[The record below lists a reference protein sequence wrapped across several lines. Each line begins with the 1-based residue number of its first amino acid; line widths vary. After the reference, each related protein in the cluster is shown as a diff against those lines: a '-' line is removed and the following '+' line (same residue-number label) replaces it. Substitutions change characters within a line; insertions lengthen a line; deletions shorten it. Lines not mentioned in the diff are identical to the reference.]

1 MRKVRLWLALVATL
15 LATSAGAQSNLTV
28 TAAEYFFD
36 SDPGY
41 GQATVINN
49 VRGDEVEIAIPTSN
63 LSVGAHTL
71 CLRTLGSN
79 GIWSTT
85 MTKPI
90 FVMSTGSEVARV
102 EYFFDNDPGYGKGSV
117 LATSGSPDVTIEIS
131 TADIAPGA
139 HMLYLRSQDTNGH
152 WSSVMAHPIYV
163 FTVLPVAALEFF
175 IDDND
180 PGEGKAISVP
190 VATATAATAI
200 FDIDTSEL
208 TPGEH
213 TLNIRAMGIDSVW
226 TAVSTRRFMV
236 EGAAEPEPY
245 AVLTENTATDGTA
258 TPAPN
263 RAATEKRYTLTFYY
277 DNKKADRNGMSV
289 GPFSDEIV
297 NWYDNRADI
306 TTVIF
311 DESFAACES
320 ITSTAYWFS
329 ECGKLKEIRGITNLK
344 TGKVTDMTSMF
355 SQCSALTSLDVS
367 GFQTENVTSMKAMF
381 ENCSSLT
388 DLDVSGFHTEN
399 VTNMRAMFFL
409 CSNLSNLNVSGFN
422 TANVTDMSYM
432 FGGSSSLT
440 SLDVSG
446 FNTANVTDMS
456 DMFGNCSSLTSL
468 DVSGFNTDKVTDIS
482 SMFSSCTNLTSLDL
496 SGFNTENVTR
506 MGYMFELCRALSSL
520 DVSGFNTANVTS
532 MAAMF
537 NGCSGLT
544 SLDVSSFNTKKVT
557 QMWSMFG
564 SCSSLT
570 NLDLTSFNTISVTSM
585 DAMFSGCSSLITI
598 YVGSDW
604 TTAGLTDPT
613 SVIFNNCPN
622 LVGGM
627 GTTYDVNHEDAEYAH
642 IDGGTSNPGYLTD
655 KNATTTNFIA
665 HIIVNGEGE
674 VSSGLITVRDAGEVE
689 IEPGS
694 PFQMFFYPDSAYYL
708 GSLIVNGDDM
718 TQGVLPATASG
729 AASFTMQNV
738 TSNLDIIVEFMP
750 ETPVV
755 ADPEPYAV
763 LSDNNTV
770 LTFYYDE
777 KKAERNGMSVGPFTE
792 SYENGIIVGVSSGWY
807 NQRESITKV
816 VFEESFANYT
826 SLTSTRSWFYGC
838 RNLAAITGLQ
848 YLKTDNVTDMY
859 SMFDGCSSL
868 KSIDVSGFNTE
879 NVTQMWWMFNGC
891 SSLTS
896 LDLSHF
902 NTANVK
908 SMSAM
913 FSGCSSLTSLD
924 LSSFNTTNVTSM
936 NWMFDGCQS
945 LITLNLSNFNTA
957 NLAGTNMDD
966 IFVNCGSLAS
976 IVAGNATISEGE
988 YAKVKNPN
996 LLVYVNNESLAP
1008 SNITNVVVNGFAK
1021 NIVLTDAKEGNN
1033 NWFCPQTF
1041 TAEMVNYTR
1050 EFRQETT
1057 VGVSRGWEA
1066 IALPFDVQ
1074 NITHEKWGAIAP
1086 FNNTQSS
1093 KHFWLRQ
1100 LGENGLFSAT
1110 KIEAN
1115 VPYVISMPN
1124 DVATYPE
1131 EFLLAGRVTFSAE
1144 NVTIPATE
1152 PRVMS
1157 LADSSIVMMP
1167 AFLRVDRS
1175 PSVWAINIGEVRGQ
1189 YYEGSVFEREYRQV
1203 RPFEAYTVHR
1213 GQSPAPRFVP
1223 INSMM
1228 GETTGI
1234 EEVENAALNA
1244 ESYYDLNGRKLQG
1257 KPNAKGVYITNG
1269 RKVVI
1274 K

>member
-85 MTKPI
+85 MSKPI
-90 FVMSTGSEVARV
+90 FVMNTGSEVARV

-139 HMLYLRSQDTNGH
+139 HMLYLRSQDTNGN

-163 FTVLPVAALEFF
+163 FTVLPVAALEYF

-200 FDIDTSEL
+200 FDIDTSDL

-277 DNKKADRNGMSV
+277 DDKKADRNGMSV
-289 GPFSDEIV
+289 GPFTSESQRGWSGV
-297 NWYDNRADI
+297 NRI
-306 TTVIF
+306 TDVVF
-311 DESFAACES
+311 DDSFAEYTEL
-320 ITSTAYWFS
+320 TSTAYWFFDLIS
-329 ECGKLKEIRGITNLK
+329 LKSITGIKNLK
-344 TGKVTDMTSMF
+344 TDKVTDMSNMFFRCSQLEEIDLSTLNTSNATNMAYMF
-355 SQCSALTSLDVS
+355 AYTGLTNLDVS
-367 GFQTENVTSMKAMF
+367 
-381 ENCSSLT
+381 L
-388 DLDVSGFHTEN
+388 
-399 VTNMRAMFFL
+399 
-409 CSNLSNLNVSGFN
+409 FN
-422 TANVTDMSYM
+422 TSNVTDMSGM
-432 FGGSSSLT
+432 FIGS
-440 SLDVSG
+440 
-446 FNTANVTDMS
+446 
-456 DMFGNCSSLTSL
+456 
-468 DVSGFNTDKVTDIS
+468 I
-482 SMFSSCTNLTSLDL
+482 NLT
-496 SGFNTENVTR
+496 T
-506 MGYMFELCRALSSL
+506 
-520 DVSGFNTANVTS
+520 
-532 MAAMF
+532 
-537 NGCSGLT
+537 
-544 SLDVSSFNTKKVT
+544 
-557 QMWSMFG
+557 
-564 SCSSLT
+564 
-570 NLDLTSFNTISVTSM
+570 LDLTSFNTEKVTTMNSMFMNSYNFASIDISSFKT
-585 DAMFSGCSSLITI
+585 SSLTNA
-598 YVGSDW
+598 DFM
-604 TTAGLTDPT
+604 
-613 SVIFNNCPN
+613 FNNCTVLTTIFASEEWN
-622 LVGGM
+622 TEKITEGSQMFRYSTKLVGGK
-627 GTTYDVNHEDAEYAH
+627 GTTYDENHIDYTYAH

-655 KNATTTNFIA
+655 KNATTTNFFA
-665 HIIVNGEGE
+665 HITVRGEGE
-674 VSSGLITVRDAGEVE
+674 VSSGLITVRDFGEVE
-689 IEPGS
+689 IEPGR
-694 PFQMFFYPDSAYYL
+694 PFQMFFYPDSGYYL

-777 KKAERNGMSVGPFTE
+777 KKAERDGMSVGPFTE
-792 SYENGIIVGVSSGWY
+792 TYENGIIVGVSSGWY
-807 NQRESITKV
+807 NERESITKV

-1021 NIVLTDAKEGNN
+1021 NIVLTDTKEGNN

-1131 EFLLAGRVTFSAE
+1131 EFLLAGRVTFSSE

-1152 PRVMS
+1152 PKVMS

-1234 EEVENAALNA
+1234 EEVEDAALNA

-1257 KPNAKGVYITNG
+1257 KPNAKGIYITNG

>member
-49 VRGDEVEIAIPTSN
+49 VSGGELEIAIPTSN

-71 CLRTLGSN
+71 CLRTLASN
-79 GIWSTT
+79 GVWSTT
-85 MTKPI
+85 MSKPI
-90 FVMSTGSEVARV
+90 FVMSTGSEVAHV
-102 EYFFDNDPGYGKGSV
+102 EYFFDNDPGYGKGTV

-131 TADIAPGA
+131 TGDITPGA
-139 HMLYLRSQDTNGH
+139 HMLYLRSQDTNGN

-200 FDIDTSEL
+200 FDIDTSDL

-236 EGAAEPEPY
+236 EGVAEPEPY

-263 RAATEKRYTLTFYY
+263 RAVTEKSYTLTFYY
-277 DNKKADRNGMSV
+277 DDKKAERNGMNI
-289 GPFSDEIV
+289 GPFTSESQRGWSGV
-297 NWYDNRADI
+297 NRI
-306 TTVIF
+306 TGVMF
-311 DESFAACES
+311 DDSFAEYTELS
-320 ITSTAYWFS
+320 STAYWFFDFIS
-329 ECGKLKEIRGITNLK
+329 LKSITGIKNLK
-344 TGKVTDMTSMF
+344 TEKVTDMSNMFFRCTQLEEIDLSTLNTSNTTNMAYMF
-355 SQCSALTSLDVS
+355 AYTGLTNLDVS
-367 GFQTENVTSMKAMF
+367 LFNTS
-381 ENCSSLT
+381 
-388 DLDVSGFHTEN
+388 N
-399 VTNMRAMFFL
+399 VTNMSGMFI
-409 CSNLSNLNVSGFN
+409 
-422 TANVTDMSYM
+422 
-432 FGGSSSLT
+432 GS
-440 SLDVSG
+440 
-446 FNTANVTDMS
+446 
-456 DMFGNCSSLTSL
+456 
-468 DVSGFNTDKVTDIS
+468 I
-482 SMFSSCTNLTSLDL
+482 NLT
-496 SGFNTENVTR
+496 T
-506 MGYMFELCRALSSL
+506 
-520 DVSGFNTANVTS
+520 
-532 MAAMF
+532 
-537 NGCSGLT
+537 
-544 SLDVSSFNTKKVT
+544 
-557 QMWSMFG
+557 
-564 SCSSLT
+564 
-570 NLDLTSFNTISVTSM
+570 LDLTSFNTEKVTTMNSMFENSYNFTSIDISSFKT
-585 DAMFSGCSSLITI
+585 SSLTNADGMFYNCTALTTI
-598 YVGSDW
+598 FASEEWSTEKISEGSQMFRYS
-604 TTAGLTDPT
+604 TK
-613 SVIFNNCPN
+613 
-622 LVGGM
+622 LVGGK
-627 GTTYDVNHEDAEYAH
+627 GTTYDENHIDHTYAH
-642 IDGGTSNPGYLTD
+642 IDGGTSNPGYFTD
-655 KNATTTNFIA
+655 KNSTISLCPDESHPHLIDIGLSTESKVLCCNLGAQSPEGQGETFTWDELMALNLDNGYHVLTEKEISE
-665 HIIVNGEGE
+665 IVRSERQLIEVNGEKGQ
-674 VSSGLITVRDAGEVE
+674 LITSANGNSLFLPLGDYWSCDVNEDGH
-689 IEPGS
+689 
-694 PFQMFFYPDSAYYL
+694 AYYMY
-708 GSLIVNGDDM
+708 VKE
-718 TQGVLPATASG
+718 
-729 AASFTMQNV
+729 NV
-738 TSNLDIIVEFMP
+738 VQWARTDKSEKKYARLAYNANTVITE
-750 ETPVV
+750 
-755 ADPEPYAV
+755 PEPYAV
-763 LSDNNTV
+763 LSDSNTI

-777 KKAERNGMSVGPFTE
+777 KKVERNGMDVGPFTE
-792 SYENGIIVGVSSGWY
+792 SYENGIIVGVNSGWY

-816 VFEESFANYT
+816 VFDASFANYT

-891 SSLTS
+891 SSLKS
-896 LDLSHF
+896 LDLSNF
-902 NTANVK
+902 NTANVR

-936 NWMFDGCQS
+936 KWMFDGCQS

-966 IFVNCGSLAS
+966 LFVNCGSLAS
-976 IVAGNATISEGE
+976 IVAGSANIPAEE
-988 YAKVKNPN
+988 YARVENPN
-996 LLVYVNNESLAP
+996 LLVYVNEESLAP

-1021 NIVLTDAKEGNN
+1021 NIVLTDAKDGNN
-1033 NWFCPQTF
+1033 NFFVPESF
-1041 TAEMVNYTR
+1041 KAEMVNYTR

-1057 VGVSRGWEA
+1057 VGVSRGWES
-1066 IALPFDVQ
+1066 IALPFNVQ
-1074 NITHEKWGAIAP
+1074 TITHEKWGAIAP
-1086 FNNTQSS
+1086 FNNSQSS

-1124 DVATYPE
+1124 DAATYPE
-1131 EFLLAGRVTFSAE
+1131 DFLLAGKVTFSAE

-1152 PRVMS
+1152 PVILA
-1157 LADSSIVMMP
+1157 LADSTIKMVP
-1167 AFLRVDRS
+1167 TFLRVDRS
-1175 PSVWAINIGEVRGQ
+1175 PDVWAINIGEVRGQ
-1189 YYEGSVFEREYRQV
+1189 YYEGSVFEREYRVV

-1213 GQSPAPRFVP
+1213 GNSPAPRFVP
-1223 INSMM
+1223 INSMIS
-1228 GETTGI
+1228 ETTGI
-1234 EEVENAALNA
+1234 EEVENTALNA

-1257 KPNAKGVYITNG
+1257 KPKTKGVYITNG

-1274 K
+1274 R

>member
-36 SDPGY
+36 SDPGF

-49 VRGDEVEIAIPTSN
+49 VRGDELEIAIPTSN
-63 LSVGAHTL
+63 LSMGAHTL
-71 CLRTLGSN
+71 CIRTLASN

-85 MTKPI
+85 MSKPI
-90 FVMSTGSEVARV
+90 FVMNTGSEVARV

-139 HMLYLRSQDTNGH
+139 HMLYLRSQDTNGN

-200 FDIDTSEL
+200 FDIDSSDL

-245 AVLTENTATDGTA
+245 AVLTENTSADGTA

-277 DNKKADRNGMSV
+277 DDKKADRNGMDI
-289 GPFSDEIV
+289 GPF
-297 NWYDNRADI
+297 DNESVRWGGNIDRI
-306 TTVIF
+306 TSVVF
-311 DESFAACES
+311 NESFANYDRL
-320 ITSTAYWFS
+320 TSTVYWF
-329 ECGKLKEIRGITNLK
+329 KDFTNLATITGIEYLK
-344 TGKVTDMTSMF
+344 TDNVTSMNQMFKGCSSLTSLDLSNFNTSKVTDMTWMF
-355 SQCSALTSLDVS
+355 YGCSSLTSLNVS
-367 GFQTENVTSMKAMF
+367 RFNTDNVTRTYGMF
-381 ENCSSLT
+381 LGCSSLT
-388 DLDVSGFHTEN
+388 DLDVSGFKTDK
-399 VTNMRAMFFL
+399 VY
-409 CSNLSNLNVSGFN
+409 
-422 TANVTDMSYM
+422 DMSYM
-432 FGGSSSLT
+432 FSDCSSIT
-440 SLDVSG
+440 SLDVSK
-446 FNTANVTDMS
+446 FNTDIVRS
-456 DMFGNCSSLTSL
+456 ISYMFSGCSSLTSL
-468 DVSGFNTDKVTDIS
+468 DVSNFKTDNVPNMGNMFANCS
-482 SMFSSCTNLTSLDL
+482 SLTSLDI
-496 SGFNTENVTR
+496 SNFNTENVTETFSMFEGCSR
-506 MGYMFELCRALSSL
+506 LTTIDLSNFKTDKVTGMSYMFRDCPAL
-520 DVSGFNTANVTS
+520 T
-532 MAAMF
+532 
-537 NGCSGLT
+537 
-544 SLDVSSFNTKKVT
+544 
-557 QMWSMFG
+557 
-564 SCSSLT
+564 
-570 NLDLTSFNTISVTSM
+570 
-585 DAMFSGCSSLITI
+585 TI
-598 YVGSDW
+598 YVSNEW
-604 TTAGLTDPT
+604 STT
-613 SVIFNNCPN
+613 SVTYGVNMFDGCTT
-622 LVGGM
+622 LVGGR
-627 GTTYDVNHEDAEYAH
+627 GTVYDADHTDYTYAH
-642 IDGGTSNPGYLTD
+642 IDGGTSNPGYFTD
-655 KNATTTNFIA
+655 KNATTTNFFA
-665 HIIVNGEGE
+665 HITVRGEGE
-674 VSSGLITVRDAGEVE
+674 VSSGLIMVRDAGEVE
-689 IEPGS
+689 IEPGR
-694 PFQMFFYPDSAYYL
+694 PFQMFFYPDSGYYL

-738 TSNLDIIVEFMP
+738 ASNLDIIVEFMP
-750 ETPVV
+750 ESPAV

-945 LITLNLSNFNTA
+945 LITLNLSDFNTA

>member
-49 VRGDEVEIAIPTSN
+49 VRGDELEIAIPTSN

-90 FVMSTGSEVARV
+90 FVMSTGNEVARV

-139 HMLYLRSQDTNGH
+139 HMLYLRSQDTNGN

-263 RAATEKRYTLTFYY
+263 RAATEKRHTLTFYY
-277 DNKKADRNGMSV
+277 DDKKADRNGMSV
-289 GPFSDEIV
+289 GPFTSESQRGWSGV
-297 NWYDNRADI
+297 NRI
-306 TTVIF
+306 TDVVF
-311 DESFAACES
+311 DDSFAEYTEL
-320 ITSTAYWFS
+320 TSTAYWFFDLIS
-329 ECGKLKEIRGITNLK
+329 LKSITGIKNLK
-344 TGKVTDMTSMF
+344 TDKVTDMSNMFFRCSQLEEIDLSTLNTSNATNMAYMF
-355 SQCSALTSLDVS
+355 AYTGLTNLDVS
-367 GFQTENVTSMKAMF
+367 
-381 ENCSSLT
+381 L
-388 DLDVSGFHTEN
+388 
-399 VTNMRAMFFL
+399 
-409 CSNLSNLNVSGFN
+409 FN
-422 TANVTDMSYM
+422 TSNVTDMSGM
-432 FGGSSSLT
+432 FIGS
-440 SLDVSG
+440 
-446 FNTANVTDMS
+446 
-456 DMFGNCSSLTSL
+456 
-468 DVSGFNTDKVTDIS
+468 I
-482 SMFSSCTNLTSLDL
+482 NLT
-496 SGFNTENVTR
+496 T
-506 MGYMFELCRALSSL
+506 
-520 DVSGFNTANVTS
+520 
-532 MAAMF
+532 
-537 NGCSGLT
+537 
-544 SLDVSSFNTKKVT
+544 
-557 QMWSMFG
+557 
-564 SCSSLT
+564 
-570 NLDLTSFNTISVTSM
+570 LDLTSFNTEKVTTMNSMFMNSYNFASIDISSFKT
-585 DAMFSGCSSLITI
+585 SSLTNA
-598 YVGSDW
+598 DFM
-604 TTAGLTDPT
+604 
-613 SVIFNNCPN
+613 FNNCTVLTTIFASEEWN
-622 LVGGM
+622 TEKITEGSQMFRYSTKLVGGK
-627 GTTYDVNHEDAEYAH
+627 GTTYDENHIDYTYAH

-655 KNATTTNFIA
+655 KNATTTNFFA
-665 HIIVNGEGE
+665 HITVRGEGE
-674 VSSGLITVRDAGEVE
+674 VSSGLITVRDFGEVE
-689 IEPGS
+689 IEPGR
-694 PFQMFFYPDSAYYL
+694 PFQMFFYPDSGYYL

-807 NQRESITKV
+807 NERESITKV

-1021 NIVLTDAKEGNN
+1021 NIVLTDTKEGNN

-1131 EFLLAGRVTFSAE
+1131 EFLLAGRVTFSSE

-1152 PRVMS
+1152 PKVMS

-1234 EEVENAALNA
+1234 EEVEDAALNA

-1257 KPNAKGVYITNG
+1257 KPNAKGIYITNG

>member
-36 SDPGY
+36 SDPGF

-49 VRGDEVEIAIPTSN
+49 VRGDELEIAIPTSN

-71 CLRTLGSN
+71 CIRTLASN
-79 GIWSTT
+79 GVWSTT
-85 MTKPI
+85 MSKPI

-139 HMLYLRSQDTNGH
+139 HMLYLRSQDTNGN

-163 FTVLPVAALEFF
+163 FTVLPVAALEYF

-200 FDIDTSEL
+200 FDIDSSDL

-245 AVLTENTATDGTA
+245 AVLTENTSADGTA

-277 DNKKADRNGMSV
+277 DDKKADRNGMSV
-289 GPFSDEIV
+289 GPFD
-297 NWYDNRADI
+297 NYRDRGWYSQCENI
-306 TTVIF
+306 TTVVF
-311 DESFAACES
+311 DASFANCSTITSTGSWFNGCTNLTAITGIGNLKTES
-320 ITSTAYWFS
+320 ITDMHTMFMDCSSLTSIDLSGFNTANV
-329 ECGKLKEIRGITNLK
+329 TNMD
-344 TGKVTDMTSMF
+344 GMF
-355 SQCSALTSLDVS
+355 YGCKGLTSLDVS
-367 GFQTENVTSMKAMF
+367 GFK
-381 ENCSSLT
+381 T
-388 DLDVSGFHTEN
+388 DN
-399 VTNMRAMFFL
+399 VTNMSDMFVACEGL
-409 CSNLSNLNVSGFN
+409 ASLNVSGFK
-422 TANVTDMSYM
+422 TDNVTNMSSM
-432 FGGSSSLT
+432 FRGCSALT
-440 SLDVSG
+440 SLDLSS
-446 FNTANVTDMS
+446 FRTENVFFVDY
-456 DMFGNCSSLTSL
+456 MFAECSSLTSL
-468 DVSGFNTDKVTDIS
+468 DLSAFNTAKVENSMEAMFRNCS
-482 SMFSSCTNLTSLDL
+482 SLTSLDL
-496 SGFNTENVTR
+496 SGFNTSN
-506 MGYMFELCRALSSL
+506 MLNLSS
-520 DVSGFNTANVTS
+520 
-532 MAAMF
+532 MF
-537 NGCSGLT
+537 
-544 SLDVSSFNTKKVT
+544 DR
-557 QMWSMFG
+557 
-564 SCSSLT
+564 CSSLT
-570 NLDLTSFNTISVTSM
+570 ELDLSNFNTAKVTSM
-585 DAMFSGCSSLITI
+585 TQMFEGCSKLVTI
-598 YVGSDW
+598 YVGDDW
-604 TTAGLTDPT
+604 STNSLQSGLRMFYQCE
-613 SVIFNNCPN
+613 S

-627 GTTYDVNHEDAEYAH
+627 GTVYDPSHIDQAYAH
-642 IDGGTSNPGYLTD
+642 IDGGTSNPGYFTD
-655 KNATTTNFIA
+655 KNATPTNFIA
-665 HIIVNGEGE
+665 HITVNGEGE
-674 VSSGLITVRDAGEVE
+674 VSSGLITVRDTGEVE
-689 IEPGS
+689 IEPGR

-718 TQGVLPATASG
+718 TQGVIPATASG

-1021 NIVLTDAKEGNN
+1021 NIVLTDTKEGNN